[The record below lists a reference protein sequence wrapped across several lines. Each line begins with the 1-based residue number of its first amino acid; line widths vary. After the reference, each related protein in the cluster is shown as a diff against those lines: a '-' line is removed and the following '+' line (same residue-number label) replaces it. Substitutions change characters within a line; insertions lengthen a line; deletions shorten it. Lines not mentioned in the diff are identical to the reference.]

1 MPGRLSDHVIWHQ
14 SSSMNHEIIWRHD
27 AEARAHRLPAA
38 WLVDTGAC
46 PANLTERSALRRR
59 IGREISATQLG
70 QRLDCVEISHDAV
83 GRPLLVSTG
92 DGQIHISLATR
103 GGIVAV
109 ALAHHAVGIDVEQVE
124 PGSHLP
130 LGLLHPAEQ
139 AALAAVSNLEQALL
153 FARIWT
159 LKEAWLKALG
169 TGFARELSSFAI
181 AIGADGTVQI
191 DDPDNQKQRPPLA
204 STTCKEK
211 GGRLF
216 AAALIVLR

>member
-1 MPGRLSDHVIWHQ
+1 
-14 SSSMNHEIIWRHD
+14 MNHEIIWRHD

-59 IGREISATQLG
+59 IGREISAMQLG
-70 QRLDCVEISHDAV
+70 QRLDSVEISHDAV
-83 GRPLLVSTG
+83 GRPLLVSAG
-92 DGQIHISLATR
+92 NGQIHISLATR

-124 PGSHLP
+124 PGGHVP
-130 LGLLHPAEQ
+130 LDLLHPTERVTLLTVPASEQ
-139 AALAAVSNLEQALL
+139 AFH
-153 FARIWT
+153 FARLWA

-169 TGFARELSSFAI
+169 TGLARELSSFAI

-191 DDPDNQKQRPPLA
+191 DDPEIRKQRPPLA
-204 STTCKEK
+204 STTCMEK
-211 GGRLF
+211 GGQLF
-216 AAALIVLR
+216 AAALVVRS